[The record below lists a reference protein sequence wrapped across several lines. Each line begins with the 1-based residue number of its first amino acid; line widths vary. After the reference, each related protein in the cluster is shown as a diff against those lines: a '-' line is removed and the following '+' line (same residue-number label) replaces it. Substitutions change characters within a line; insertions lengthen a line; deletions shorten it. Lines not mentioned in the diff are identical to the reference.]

1 MSLRSDRITSA
12 PGPGWIQPRIGFY
25 LGKTEFIIQASID
38 SSGYVKVP
46 SKENIDVAKQIRNEF
61 LRWKRIDE
69 LIYNEFKRFNK
80 NVNKE
85 DVAYKVKL
93 LKDLY
98 GCKLADNSEAA
109 ELIINAEID
118 DELHDGNPVDL
129 VEKIEKLSIPK
140 VGNERRSNIG
150 VVFSSKY
157 CHFHESNRFAIY
169 DQYAKRGLEDLL
181 ERKIKE
187 RTGED
192 YSYR

>member
-1 MSLRSDRITSA
+1 M
-12 PGPGWIQPRIGFY
+12 
-25 LGKTEFIIQASID
+25 
-38 SSGYVKVP
+38 KVP
-46 SKENIDVAKQIRNEF
+46 SRGNIDVAKQIRNEF
-61 LRWKRIDE
+61 LNWKRIDE
-69 LIYNEFKRFNK
+69 LIYDEFKRFNK

-98 GCKLADNSEAA
+98 GCKLEDNSEAA

-118 DELHDGNPVDL
+118 DELHDGDPIDL